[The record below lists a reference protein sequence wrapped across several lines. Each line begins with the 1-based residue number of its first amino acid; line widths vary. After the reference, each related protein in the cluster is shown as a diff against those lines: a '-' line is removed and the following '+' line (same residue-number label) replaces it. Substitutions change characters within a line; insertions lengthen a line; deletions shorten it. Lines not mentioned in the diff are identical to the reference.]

1 MSNFKF
7 SLLLSLVLI
16 LGSCSS
22 TKYLVSDV
30 TKHHNLQSIKP
41 GQTFIIKQ
49 IDQQSD
55 KPLAFESY
63 AEIVAEYLE
72 KNGLI
77 KTSGENEDVVYIVT
91 LNWIVDGPTSDI
103 TSKGSNFY
111 SSFRY
116 GNPYGFGY
124 SLGYPYD
131 IQTKTKQLYTRN
143 VEIVIYEASS
153 YDTVNPIR
161 VFEGSA
167 SSTGSNAQ
175 INPVMHYIIQSIF
188 EDFPGISGQT
198 KTLRINI
205 PPGSQAIET
214 GGYSLNRAK

>member
-1 MSNFKF
+1 MASTFKF
-7 SLLLSLVLI
+7 NQFFLFLSLIII

-41 GQTFIIKQ
+41 GQNFMIKP

-63 AEIVAEYLE
+63 TEIVTEYLE

-77 KTSGENEDVVYIVT
+77 KVSEENEDLAYIVT
-91 LNWIVDGPTSDI
+91 LNWFVDGPTSDV

-111 SSFRY
+111 SSFRH

-143 VEIVIYEASS
+143 VEIVI
-153 YDTVNPIR
+153 
-161 VFEGSA
+161 
-167 SSTGSNAQ
+167 
-175 INPVMHYIIQSIF
+175 
-188 EDFPGISGQT
+188 
-198 KTLRINI
+198 
-205 PPGSQAIET
+205 
-214 GGYSLNRAK
+214 